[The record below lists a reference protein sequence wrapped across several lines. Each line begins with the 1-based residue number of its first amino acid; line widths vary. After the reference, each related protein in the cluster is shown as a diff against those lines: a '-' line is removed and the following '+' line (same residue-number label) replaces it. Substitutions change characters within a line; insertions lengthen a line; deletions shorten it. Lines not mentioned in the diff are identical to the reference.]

1 MFVRPSMHRLSIF
14 LTGAAVP
21 LLIIGLGMAPTA
33 TGNIAQPEKIQ
44 KLLEEQRAV
53 LKEAVQLAVRE
64 YRTGRVDFDS
74 VLELRRDLLI
84 AELELAAS
92 REERIKLLEEFA
104 ELANEFE
111 KFATERFRSGQG
123 TQVDVLRAKAA
134 LLKSQIDLERAKLK
148 ND

>member
-1 MFVRPSMHRLSIF
+1 MFVHPSMRRLPVF
-14 LTGAAVP
+14 LAGAAVP
-21 LLIIGLGMAPTA
+21 LLIIGLGMTPTA
-33 TGNIAQPEKIQ
+33 AGNVAQPEKIQ

-84 AELELAAS
+84 AELELAAN
-92 REERIKLLEEFA
+92 REERIKLHEEFV

-111 KFATERFRSGQG
+111 KVATERFRSGQG
-123 TQVDVLRAKAA
+123 TQVNVLKAKAA
-134 LLKSQIDLERAKLK
+134 VLQSRIDLERAKL